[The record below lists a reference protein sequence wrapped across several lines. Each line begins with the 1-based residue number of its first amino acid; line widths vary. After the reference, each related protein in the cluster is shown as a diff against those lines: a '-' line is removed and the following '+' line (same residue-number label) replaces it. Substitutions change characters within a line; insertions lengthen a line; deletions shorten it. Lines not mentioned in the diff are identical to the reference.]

1 MTQTLII
8 EKMQKIFDGLLLD
21 PVTLT
26 AQLSAKDVD
35 EWDSLLQISIVVAI
49 ESEFGIR
56 FNLGE
61 VEATQNIGEFSDL
74 IARKIIYK

>member
-61 VEATQNIGEFSDL
+61 VEGTQNIGEFADL
-74 IARKIIYK
+74 IARKITYK

>member
-26 AQLSAKDVD
+26 AHLSAKDVD
-35 EWDSLLQISIVVAI
+35 EWDSLLQVSIVVAI